1 MEMIAMPTNNS
12 ITVEASPAPLKR
24 WHHNAVIIQIL
35 IGSMFS
41 SWHSSQENNKE
52 MSAGVQ
58 NETCCGNKMRLV
70 QSENFPR
77 ISGQRLSGG
86 RGGWDT
92 TQNWLWGW

>member
-52 MSAGVQ
+52 KVR
-58 NETCCGNKMRLV
+58 E
-70 QSENFPR
+70 
-77 ISGQRLSGG
+77 
-86 RGGWDT
+86 D
-92 TQNWLWGW
+92 